1 MLGDLKNYPK
11 YFLSNSD
18 NNNDAD
24 NDKIRKLVE
33 FPNGFLDKKDER
45 QDW

>member
-1 MLGDLKNYPK
+1 MLGDLKNCSK

-33 FPNGFLDKKDER
+33 FPKGFLDKKDER
-45 QDW
+45 QD

>member
-1 MLGDLKNYPK
+1 MSGDLKKYSK

-18 NNNDAD
+18 NNDAD

-45 QDW
+45 QD

>member
-1 MLGDLKNYPK
+1 MLGDLKNCSK

-18 NNNDAD
+18 NNDAD

-45 QDW
+45 QD